1 MEGIKAVKFI
11 TAIILA
17 VTLSLS
23 LVIACPSF
31 SITSKADGPSDP
43 YNSVIHHNYSAVCDG
58 DSIWLLPGQTIK
70 RTVAFNITL
79 QLAPYTGLNTTF
91 HLTAPKDIDS
101 NVRISFSNV
110 RAAKM
115 ATTGTYSATMVTTK
129 PDTAGE
135 FVSDMYSLIFY
146 NNTKYKTYNYYTIY
160 VDVEISNYSSFS
172 FHTGYG
178 GYTSTSPAN
187 SASMKATIEGYI
199 KNAGTTLGDKVTLAL
214 TYTNYLLWTNFG
226 NLYSDGY
233 IKNQVLAGKTTVSF
247 VSDYDLFI
255 SSSQNEFVEIR
266 DGIAVT
272 NSTLKAI
279 LNAVTALNTNTLL
292 QESQKQT
299 AELEKQ
305 TAEAKKQTEEQK
317 KQTEALTKYDN
328 ADKMDSEAG
337 TLSGAISEYDQ
348 VNDSLFASADAGISA
363 FDISEPFKFT
373 ASMISAFGFLST
385 IIVSIVKNMGNFSI
399 LYPIGVSLVIIGALV
414 GLAQFVSNSGGPGEN
429 YESKIDSS
437 DPGRFRNSYAKGSDA
452 RPRNTNS
459 ASGPKREPKYKR

>member
-11 TAIILA
+11 TAIMLA

-31 SITSKADGPSDP
+31 SITSKADGASDP
-43 YNSVIHHNYSAVCDG
+43 NNKVVAYYTSASSDASNV
-58 DSIWLLPGQTIK
+58 WLLPGQTIT
-70 RTVAFNITL
+70 RTVAFNLTL
-79 QLAPYTGLNTTF
+79 QLAPYAGFNTTF
-91 HLTAPKDIDS
+91 HLTAPRDADP
-101 NVRISFSNV
+101 NVKISFSNV
-110 RAAKM
+110 RAAK
-115 ATTGTYSATMVTTK
+115 AGSTGTYPATLVRTNT
-129 PDTAGE
+129 DTSSE
-135 FVSDMYSLIFY
+135 FVSHGYTIVVY
-146 NNTKYKTYNYYTIY
+146 NNTPYTSYDNYTIY
-160 VDVEISNYSSFS
+160 VDVEFSNTSSFE

-214 TYTNYLLWTNFG
+214 TYTNYLLQTYFG

-233 IKNQVLAGKTTVSF
+233 IKNQAMAGYAVVSL
-247 VSDYDLFI
+247 VREYDLFI
-255 SSSQNEFVEIR
+255 GVSPNEFSDIH
-266 DGIAVT
+266 DNFFAVKT
-272 NSTLKAI
+272 TLSSI

-385 IIVSIVKNMGNFSI
+385 IIASIVKNMGNFSI

-437 DPGRFRNSYAKGSDA
+437 DPGRFRSPYAKGSDA